1 MPGMVALGEV
11 GLDYIVPSDIWEPQR
26 RMLTQLLKELR
37 CEIDGKPLVI
47 HYYREAVCLTP

>member
-1 MPGMVALGEV
+1 MVVFGEV
-11 GLDYIVPSDIWEPQR
+11 GLDHMVPSAEWEPQR
-26 RMLTQLLKELR
+26 KMLTHLLKELR